1 MIVTKPRCRFRTKR
15 WSSATTNNGSTS
27 SSKAQRCA
35 KNDHDHGF
43 VILVRQMIMMVIFM
57 IILVTEVSNG
67 GQMPLLSDN
76 AREGPNWQLHEGNCH
91 QNRVHDHQ
99 GWICF
104 CYFCYFAIKLY
115 LSRYDIVVH
124 GSWFMTTKVGFVLA
138 IFATLLFCYKT
149 LPFPV
154 WHRGSWFMTTK
165 VGFVSLKIT
174 SGCQN
179 DQRKCPI
186 LEMTN
191 FNHANFDDDLLGGTC
206 TSHLVPPAPRFRLL
220 LRLPQKRQ
228 VIYIPTP
235 WLSCSNVDPI
245 SWLFHALLIL
255 IVEMIIAILLLI

>member
-1 MIVTKPRCRFRTKR
+1 MIMIIVLLFWWGK
-15 WSSATTNNGSTS
+15 WSWWWFLWSYWSQKYPMEAKCLCSQIMQG
-27 SSKAQRCA
+27 KAQTGSYMKA
-35 KNDHDHGF
+35 I
-43 VILVRQMIMMVIFM
+43 VIR
-57 IILVTEVSNG
+57 TG
-67 GQMPLLSDN
+67 
-76 AREGPNWQLHEGNCH
+76 
-91 QNRVHDHQ
+91 
-99 GWICF
+99 
-104 CYFCYFAIKLY
+104 
-115 LSRYDIVVH
+115 
-124 GSWFMTTKVGFVLA
+124 FMTTKVGFVLA

-228 VIYIPTP
+228 VISQLLDYLAQMLIRYLDSFTP
-235 WLSCSNVDPI
+235 CWSLSSK
-245 SWLFHALLIL
+245 W
-255 IVEMIIAILLLI
+255 

>member
-1 MIVTKPRCRFRTKR
+1 
-15 WSSATTNNGSTS
+15 
-27 SSKAQRCA
+27 
-35 KNDHDHGF
+35 
-43 VILVRQMIMMVIFM
+43 MMVIFM

-67 GQMPLLSDN
+67 GQIPLLSDN
-76 AREGPNWQLHEGNCH
+76 ARESPNWRLHEGNCH

-104 CYFCYFAIKLY
+104 CYFCYFAIFVLFWLFLLFCYFAIKLY

-124 GSWFMTTKVGFVLA
+124 GL
-138 IFATLLFCYKT
+138 
-149 LPFPV
+149 
-154 WHRGSWFMTTK
+154 WFMTTK

-228 VIYIPTP
+228 VISQLLDYLAQMLIRYLDSFTP
-235 WLSCSNVDPI
+235 C
-245 SWLFHALLIL
+245 
-255 IVEMIIAILLLI
+255 